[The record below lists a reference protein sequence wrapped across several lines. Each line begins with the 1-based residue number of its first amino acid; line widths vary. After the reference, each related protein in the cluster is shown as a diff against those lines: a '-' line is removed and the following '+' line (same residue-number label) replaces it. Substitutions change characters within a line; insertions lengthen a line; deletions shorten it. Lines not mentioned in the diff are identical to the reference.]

1 MTVCLIV
8 FGEHA
13 GCWEERIIMAATAE
27 EALRDAVEAIGAS
40 KRKKYRD
47 TIHPP
52 VHQIVVSDFSDRRF
66 DESNIPEYM
75 SDVWYQY
82 LPDWVGSTCTMNSF
96 EIVIQDSLKIAYLI
110 NASRPFTDGSL
121 MQTFDAIFTVGN
133 KDGDWRL
140 VSRNP
145 FNITKA

>member
-1 MTVCLIV
+1 
-8 FGEHA
+8 
-13 GCWEERIIMAATAE
+13 MAATPE
-27 EALRDAVEAIGAS
+27 DALKDAVEAIGDS
-40 KRKKYRD
+40 KIRKYRD

-52 VHQIVVSDFSDRRF
+52 VHQIVVSELSDRRF

-75 SDVWYQY
+75 SDVWEQY
-82 LPDWVGSTCTMNSF
+82 LPDWVGSTCTLNSF
-96 EIVIQDSLKIAYLI
+96 EIVIQDSLKISYLI
-110 NASRPFTDGSL
+110 SASRLFADGSL
-121 MQTFDAIFTVGN
+121 MQTFDAIFAVGN

>member
-1 MTVCLIV
+1 
-8 FGEHA
+8 
-13 GCWEERIIMAATAE
+13 MAATPE
-27 EALRDAVEAIGAS
+27 DALKDAVEAIGDS

-52 VHQIVVSDFSDRRF
+52 VHQVVIGSGISDRRF

-75 SDVWYQY
+75 SDVWEQY
-82 LPDWVGSTCTMNSF
+82 LPDWVGSTCTLDSF
-96 EIVIQDSLKIAYLI
+96 EIVIQDGLKIAYLLK
-110 NASRPFTDGSL
+110 ASRLFADGSL

-140 VSRNP
+140 ISRNP

>member
-1 MTVCLIV
+1 
-8 FGEHA
+8 
-13 GCWEERIIMAATAE
+13 MAATPE
-27 EALRDAVEAIGAS
+27 DALKDAVEAIGDS
-40 KRKKYRD
+40 KIRKYRD

-52 VHQIVVSDFSDRRF
+52 VHQIVVSELSDRRF

-75 SDVWYQY
+75 SDVWEQY
-82 LPDWVGSTCTMNSF
+82 LPDWVGSTCTLNSF

-110 NASRPFTDGSL
+110 KASRLFADGSL

-140 VSRNP
+140 ISRNP

>member
-1 MTVCLIV
+1 MAMTP
-8 FGEHA
+8 
-13 GCWEERIIMAATAE
+13 RD
-27 EALRDAVEAIGAS
+27 ALKDAVEAIGDS

-52 VHQIVVSDFSDRRF
+52 VHQVVIGSDISDRRF

-75 SDVWYQY
+75 SDVWEEY
-82 LPDWVGSTCTMNSF
+82 LPDWVGSTCTLDSF
-96 EIVIQDSLKIAYLI
+96 EIVLQDSLKIAYLI
-110 NASRPFTDGSL
+110 KASRLFADGSL

-140 VSRNP
+140 ISRNP

>member
-1 MTVCLIV
+1 
-8 FGEHA
+8 
-13 GCWEERIIMAATAE
+13 MAATPE
-27 EALRDAVEAIGAS
+27 DALKDAVEAIGDS
-40 KRKKYRD
+40 KIRKYRD

-52 VHQIVVSDFSDRRF
+52 VHQIVVSELSDRRF

-75 SDVWYQY
+75 SDVWEQY
-82 LPDWVGSTCTMNSF
+82 LPDWVGSTCTLNSS

-110 NASRPFTDGSL
+110 KASRLFADGSL

-140 VSRNP
+140 ISRNP

>member
-1 MTVCLIV
+1 
-8 FGEHA
+8 
-13 GCWEERIIMAATAE
+13 MAATPE
-27 EALRDAVEAIGAS
+27 DALKDAVEAIGDS
-40 KRKKYRD
+40 KIRKYRD

-52 VHQIVVSDFSDRRF
+52 VHQIVVSDLSDRRF

-75 SDVWYQY
+75 SDVWEQY
-82 LPDWVGSTCTMNSF
+82 LPDWVGSTCTLNSF

-110 NASRPFTDGSL
+110 KASRLFADGSL

-140 VSRNP
+140 ISRNP

>member
-1 MTVCLIV
+1 
-8 FGEHA
+8 
-13 GCWEERIIMAATAE
+13 MAATPE
-27 EALRDAVEAIGAS
+27 DALKDAVEAIGDS
-40 KRKKYRD
+40 KIRKYRD

-52 VHQIVVSDFSDRRF
+52 VHQIVVSDLSDRRF

-75 SDVWYQY
+75 SDVWEQY
-82 LPDWVGSTCTMNSF
+82 LPDWVGSTCTLNSF

-110 NASRPFTDGSL
+110 KVSRLFADGSL

-140 VSRNP
+140 ISRNP

>member
-1 MTVCLIV
+1 
-8 FGEHA
+8 
-13 GCWEERIIMAATAE
+13 MAATPE
-27 EALRDAVEAIGAS
+27 DALKDAVEAIGDS
-40 KRKKYRD
+40 KIRKYRD

-52 VHQIVVSDFSDRRF
+52 VHQIVVSDLSDRRF

-75 SDVWYQY
+75 SDVWEQY
-82 LPDWVGSTCTMNSF
+82 LPDWVGSTCTLNSS

-110 NASRPFTDGSL
+110 KASRLFADGSL

-140 VSRNP
+140 ISRNP

>member
-1 MTVCLIV
+1 
-8 FGEHA
+8 
-13 GCWEERIIMAATAE
+13 MAATPE
-27 EALRDAVEAIGAS
+27 DALKDAVEAIGDS
-40 KRKKYRD
+40 KIRKYRD

-52 VHQIVVSDFSDRRF
+52 MHQIVVSDLSDRRF

-75 SDVWYQY
+75 SDVWEQY
-82 LPDWVGSTCTMNSF
+82 LPDWVGSTCTLNSF

-110 NASRPFTDGSL
+110 KASRLFADGSL

-140 VSRNP
+140 ISRNP

>member
-1 MTVCLIV
+1 
-8 FGEHA
+8 
-13 GCWEERIIMAATAE
+13 MAATPE
-27 EALRDAVEAIGAS
+27 DALKDAVEAIGDS
-40 KRKKYRD
+40 KIRKYRD

-52 VHQIVVSDFSDRRF
+52 VHQIVVSELSDRRF

-75 SDVWYQY
+75 SDVWEQY
-82 LPDWVGSTCTMNSF
+82 LPDWVGSTCTLNSF

-110 NASRPFTDGSL
+110 KVSRLFADGSL

-140 VSRNP
+140 ISRNP

>member
-1 MTVCLIV
+1 
-8 FGEHA
+8 
-13 GCWEERIIMAATAE
+13 MAATPE
-27 EALRDAVEAIGAS
+27 DALKDAVEAIGDS
-40 KRKKYRD
+40 KIRKYRD

-52 VHQIVVSDFSDRRF
+52 MHQIVVSDLSDRRF

-75 SDVWYQY
+75 SDVWEQY
-82 LPDWVGSTCTMNSF
+82 LPDWVGSTCTLNSS

-110 NASRPFTDGSL
+110 KASRLFADGSL

-140 VSRNP
+140 ISRNP